1 MSTAPPGR
9 DSLGIFLPGPVPE
22 AHQAGTGGH
31 MLPACCHGWKLRPAQ
46 PGPFGKSWAAGQKL
60 QRDERKKKAPACAS
74 AGAPHSAAAHSSS
87 QPASPRPFPRQAPLP
102 STPLPPSIRFDFL
115 LPCLACLAST
125 PSSLP
130 PCPPPPSSTSFL
142 LSFLLH
148 LHLPSAI
155 CRLPPSCCCSISSL
169 VKVRASKRPFSIP
182 SLRPR
187 SASSSSPR

>member
-87 QPASPRPFPRQAPLP
+87 QPASPRPFPRQA
-102 STPLPPSIRFDFL
+102 RL
-115 LPCLACLAST
+115 LF
-125 PSSLP
+125 
-130 PCPPPPSSTSFL
+130 PPPPSPHRFDSISCSRVWLVSQALRHHYLRAL
-142 LSFLLH
+142 LLPPPPPSCSPSCFIFIF
-148 LHLPSAI
+148 HLPSAVSPP
-155 CRLPPSCCCSISSL
+155 RAAAASPPSSRYVREQTPIFHSL
-169 VKVRASKRPFSIP
+169 PTAKVR
-182 SLRPR
+182 
-187 SASSSSPR
+187 